1 MPKKQVVEFEC
12 DRCGRKW
19 YADPKEQE
27 HTPSLQLR
35 LVDPSGEP
43 IEEARYE
50 VMCDSCASAVLN
62 YVSSITK
69 ELKKQSP
76 KRGAKE
82 EEGRA
87 PSSPE
92 TR

>member
-1 MPKKQVVEFEC
+1 MPKKEVVEFEC

-19 YADPKEQE
+19 YADPQEQE

-35 LVDPSGEP
+35 LVDPGGEV

-50 VMCDSCASAVLN
+50 VLCDSCASTVLN
-62 YVSSITK
+62 YVGSITK

-87 PSSPE
+87 LSPIE